1 MALGAYGGALEK
13 RENTNVQNCIWVL
26 SSAFF
31 YVGNF
36 PGHWWLRVWCG
47 MTMTAQVAWGWED
60 PATSPP
66 SWVDPAA
73 PSPLCLSRK
82 CLASSAGSKLSTERS
97 LEPFIVMIIVMID
110 YFWRPISE
118 EPGVL
123 TMAYGY
129 MLISSH
135 TSTHMHT
142 LSLSLSL
149 YVCLSLS
156 LSLTHTHIH
165 TQWHSY

>member
-1 MALGAYGGALEK
+1 
-13 RENTNVQNCIWVL
+13 
-26 SSAFF
+26 
-31 YVGNF
+31 
-36 PGHWWLRVWCG
+36 
-47 MTMTAQVAWGWED
+47 MTAQVAWGWED

-82 CLASSAGSKLSTERS
+82 CLASSAGSKMSTERS

-142 LSLSLSL
+142 LSLSVSVC
-149 YVCLSLS
+149 VCLSLS
-156 LSLTHTHIH
+156 LSHTHTYTRNGILTSIESSNCNSMSMVNNCMLLTHSSNDILLVSEAHDCNYFSIIINCT
-165 TQWHSY
+165 